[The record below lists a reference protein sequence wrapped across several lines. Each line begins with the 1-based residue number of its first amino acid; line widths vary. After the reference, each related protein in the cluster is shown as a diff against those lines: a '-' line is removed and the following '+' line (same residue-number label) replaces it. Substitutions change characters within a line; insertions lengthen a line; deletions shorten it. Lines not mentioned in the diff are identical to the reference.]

1 MRKKDWKLLFIF
13 TLIVLIYVGCGLV
26 LDRMGVPI
34 RLRWLY
40 WNLILSLLPMVFSI
54 PVALGFSTKKP
65 LWIILVLPFAALWLL
80 FLPNSTYMITD
91 LIHLDASSIVNW
103 NYTYNADLKAWLALI
118 YVAAGI
124 VLGVVSGL
132 VSTQW
137 IYRNTPLP
145 NHPILKYGLMILLS
159 LLVGYGVYIGRFLR
173 FNSWDILHPRSLLKA
188 LIADLDRF
196 AVIFSFVIAV
206 FFFCAYWIYQKVEEG
221 SELKQK
227 HNDGTSH

>member
-13 TLIVLIYVGCGLV
+13 ALIVIIYVFAGV
-26 LDRMGVPI
+26 FLDQMGVPI

-54 PVALGFSTKKP
+54 PVSLGFASKKMI
-65 LWIILVLPFAALWLL
+65 WIILVLPFLALWLL

-91 LIHLDASSIVNW
+91 LIHLDSSSIVNW

-145 NHPILKYGLMILLS
+145 RHPIIKYGFMIILS

-173 FNSWDILHPRSLLKA
+173 FNSWDILHPRTLIKA
-188 LIADLDRF
+188 LIVDLDRF
-196 AVIFSFVIAV
+196 AVIFSFVIAI

-221 SELKQK
+221 NDLKYKNNQ
-227 HNDGTSH
+227 GTSV